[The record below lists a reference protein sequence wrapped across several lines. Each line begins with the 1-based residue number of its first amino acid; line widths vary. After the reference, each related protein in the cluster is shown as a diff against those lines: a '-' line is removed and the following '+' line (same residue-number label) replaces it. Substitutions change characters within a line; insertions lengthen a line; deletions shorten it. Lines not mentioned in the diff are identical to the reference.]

1 MEARMEKIELARRAL
16 AHFDTKGTDQ
26 AASTLELP
34 VTLYSDVERFQREKQ
49 AIFMELPLALAM
61 SIELP
66 ESGSYKAMN
75 VMDKPVLLSRDE
87 NGQVHAFINACRHR
101 GAPVCQEGKGQGK
114 RFVCPYHAWQYG
126 LDGQLKGIYGSN
138 TFGDVSPVTHSLTEL
153 PCAEQSGLIWVCL
166 TPGKVFD
173 IDEWLQDFK
182 EQLDGLQLNN
192 WHIYEQR
199 WLDGPGWKV
208 AWDGY
213 LEAYHHNTL
222 HANTVGRYTIGN
234 LMLHDTYGP
243 HQRLVFARRTLAE
256 MKAQEEKDWDPDL
269 HLRQIHSVFP
279 NLSISGVLGD
289 HCLVSHVFP
298 GATPE
303 TTRTLQTVLVA
314 KVPET
319 EEEKNKSEAF
329 SATVLQAVQQEDYP
343 MGYKIQQG
351 LPAGGNRFFTIG
363 RNEPAIQH
371 YHKWVRHFA
380 GDEEQTCL

>member
-1 MEARMEKIELARRAL
+1 METRMEKIELARRAL

-66 ESGSYKAMN
+66 EPGSYKAMT

-138 TFGDVSPVTHSLTEL
+138 TFGDVSPATHSLTEL

-192 WHIYEQR
+192 WQIYEQR

-314 KVPET
+314 KAPVT

-351 LPAGGNRFFTIG
+351 LPAGGNRVFTIG

-371 YHKWVRHFA
+371 YHKWVKHFA
-380 GDEEQTCL
+380 GE

>member
-1 MEARMEKIELARRAL
+1 MEKIELARRAL

-34 VTLYSDVERFQREKQ
+34 VTLYGDVDRFQREKQ

-66 ESGSYKAMN
+66 ESGSYKAMT

-138 TFGDVSPVTHSLTEL
+138 TFGDVSPATHSLTEL

>member
-1 MEARMEKIELARRAL
+1 MEKIELARRAL

-34 VTLYSDVERFQREKQ
+34 VTLYGDVERFQREKQ

-66 ESGSYKAMN
+66 EPGSYKAMT

-138 TFGDVSPVTHSLTEL
+138 TFGDVSPATHSLTEL

>member
-1 MEARMEKIELARRAL
+1 M
-16 AHFDTKGTDQ
+16 
-26 AASTLELP
+26 
-34 VTLYSDVERFQREKQ
+34 
-49 AIFMELPLALAM
+49 
-61 SIELP
+61 
-66 ESGSYKAMN
+66 
-75 VMDKPVLLSRDE
+75 
-87 NGQVHAFINACRHR
+87 
-101 GAPVCQEGKGQGK
+101 
-114 RFVCPYHAWQYG
+114 
-126 LDGQLKGIYGSN
+126 
-138 TFGDVSPVTHSLTEL
+138 
-153 PCAEQSGLIWVCL
+153 
-166 TPGKVFD
+166 VFD

>member
-1 MEARMEKIELARRAL
+1 MEKIELARRAL

-34 VTLYSDVERFQREKQ
+34 VTLYGDVERFQREKQ

-66 ESGSYKAMN
+66 EPGSYKAMN

-138 TFGDVSPVTHSLTEL
+138 TFGDVSPATHSLTEL

>member
-1 MEARMEKIELARRAL
+1 METRMEKIELARRAL

-34 VTLYSDVERFQREKQ
+34 VTLYGDVERFQREKQ

-66 ESGSYKAMN
+66 EPGSYKAMT

-138 TFGDVSPVTHSLTEL
+138 TFGDVSPATHSLTEL

>member
-1 MEARMEKIELARRAL
+1 METRQQKVELARRAL
-16 AHFDTKGTDQ
+16 AHLDIRGTDQ
-26 AASTLELP
+26 TASTMELP
-34 VTLYSDVERFQREKQ
+34 VTLYNDVNRFNREKQ
-49 AIFMELPLALAM
+49 AIFMELPLALGL

-66 ESGSYKAMN
+66 QPGSYKALT
-75 VMDKPVLLSRDE
+75 VMEKPILLSRDE
-87 NGQVHAFINACRHR
+87 NGKAHAFINACRHR

-138 TFGDVSPVTHSLTEL
+138 TFGDVSPATHSLTEL

-166 TPGKVFD
+166 TPGKTFN
-173 IDEWLQDFK
+173 IDDWLADFRP
-182 EQLDGLQLNN
+182 ELDSLELNN
-192 WHIYEQR
+192 WHIHEQR

-256 MKAQEEKDWDPDL
+256 MKEQTEQEWDPDQ

-298 GATPE
+298 GPTPDS
-303 TTRTLQTVLVA
+303 TRTLQTVLVA
-314 KVPET
+314 KEPVT
-319 EEEKNKSEAF
+319 EEEKTASDAF
-329 SATVLQAVQQEDYP
+329 SATVLQAVQEEDYP
-343 MGYKIQQG
+343 MGYKIQKG
-351 LPAGGNRFFTIG
+351 LAAGGNKVFTIG

-371 YHKWVRHFA
+371 YHKWVKHFTEA
-380 GDEEQTCL
+380 KEAVCS